1 MSARRMVKRLKDIRQ
16 YRELSQ
22 ERLAEISGVSRATIA
37 RIETRPEY
45 QPREETT
52 ESLATSLGVIDLE
65 LLSDEEFD
73 HELNS
78 STLDQLLQLNRRLS
92 EAAKQEEFGT
102 SRHRDLVTR
111 IEKVVSRF
119 ETIAGPFRPVET
131 SRSRKERE
139 AKASA
144 REDQEGG
151 EAIA

>member
-1 MSARRMVKRLKDIRQ
+1 MVKRLKDIRQ

-45 QPREETT
+45 QPREETI
-52 ESLATSLGVIDLE
+52 ESLTTSLGIIDLE

-78 STLDQLLQLNRRLS
+78 STLDELLQLNRGLS
-92 EAAKQEEFGT
+92 EAAKQEEVGT
-102 SRHRDLVTR
+102 GRHRNLVAR
-111 IEKVVSRF
+111 IDKVVDHF
-119 ETIAGPFRPVET
+119 KAIAGPFGLVET